1 MPLLYD
7 IMITKME
14 VLILENKILQASYL
28 TAENVERYRAMMRIF
43 YVRQKELRGILFRP
57 DVLELMQQYYRP
69 DYSMKELEQD
79 IEQLVSWGNLTK
91 QQIMVQPK
99 SIEEYLNSNF
109 QYHISPEGQLF
120 EELAEKLINIQN
132 EVRGEL
138 NQNDFMELYHKVQE
152 FNAQNDDGQ
161 LLSSWQKVIE
171 SFEKISSNTTNYIS
185 YINNNAINTHL
196 QLESFI
202 IYKDQFVR
210 YLQDFIIIVQNLYY
224 KLLHEIERIDQEK
237 FVAIAKASYEKNQ
250 LRSFGQNEETE
261 EEMLQRIK
269 GQYQALLYWFK
280 DTEEKASTY
289 QNMMEQTQIMI
300 GKITDFARYYGSELK
315 QYRSR
320 KKDYLK
326 IAQWFMQESDLKQA
340 HKMFA
345 GIFGLQHTRHFY
357 VPESLQSTSNRDDL
371 RDLAPAVLSLGTRG
385 RGARSERKSKPV
397 KFDLELQKQQQ
408 KEYLE
413 KQEAQKQQV
422 LQYFDGNKL
431 DLKAVKVMDKKTR
444 GIILKWISRGY
455 YSSKHLLQ
463 TEYGFM
469 VRLHIQNDGS
479 IVLKGEDGDLQMP
492 HIVIERM
499 ERNESGDL

>member
-1 MPLLYD
+1 
-7 IMITKME
+7 ME
-14 VLILENKILQASYL
+14 VLILGNKILQASYL

-57 DVLELMQQYYRP
+57 DVLELMQQYYQP

-152 FNAQNDDGQ
+152 FNAQNDDEQ
-161 LLSSWQKVIE
+161 LLPSWQKVIE

-202 IYKDQFVR
+202 IYKDQFVK
-210 YLQDFIIIVQNLYY
+210 YLQDFIIIVQSLSY

-237 FVAIAKASYEKNQ
+237 FVAIAKASYEKKQ

-300 GKITDFARYYGSELK
+300 GKITD
-315 QYRSR
+315 
-320 KKDYLK
+320 
-326 IAQWFMQESDLKQA
+326 
-340 HKMFA
+340 
-345 GIFGLQHTRHFY
+345 
-357 VPESLQSTSNRDDL
+357 
-371 RDLAPAVLSLGTRG
+371 
-385 RGARSERKSKPV
+385 
-397 KFDLELQKQQQ
+397 
-408 KEYLE
+408 
-413 KQEAQKQQV
+413 
-422 LQYFDGNKL
+422 
-431 DLKAVKVMDKKTR
+431 
-444 GIILKWISRGY
+444 
-455 YSSKHLLQ
+455 
-463 TEYGFM
+463 
-469 VRLHIQNDGS
+469 
-479 IVLKGEDGDLQMP
+479 IVL
-492 HIVIERM
+492 
-499 ERNESGDL
+499 